1 LSSPAINSAPKD
13 SATVIL
19 VRRAHGK
26 TLEVFLARRHVRQS
40 FMAGAFVFPGG
51 KLEAADA
58 DFALTKLILAKE
70 DFHPHS
76 LLQDN
81 TLTKKTALS
90 FFICAIRE
98 TFEETGVLFARTKSG
113 HSIDFGNAIIKS
125 RFAAYRQSLNLGN
138 ITLTEIARQEELILM
153 PALLIPYSHWI
164 TPEIVPKRFSTR
176 FFLAEL
182 PVNQTATTDRDEL
195 TSSLWVTPHD
205 ALQMHIAGKI
215 TLMPPTLKTIEE
227 MAKFI
232 SVYTL
237 SLSKDNEAARRR
249 LRRRINNT
257 LRKPTTQACAG
268 QDLPTKLAKES
279 EGVLDKLFAAAR
291 NRSIYPIMPQP
302 MKNGLMLPHDPEYS
316 IERYKQPVRSG
327 EHSRFLITEGKW
339 QCAEFPDE

>member
-1 LSSPAINSAPKD
+1 LVNILSSPAINSTPKD

-19 VRRAHGK
+19 VRQAQGK
-26 TLEVFLARRHVRQS
+26 TMEVFLARRHVNQS

-51 KLEAADA
+51 RLEAADA
-58 DFALTKLILAKE
+58 DSALTEFISAKD

-81 TLTKKTALS
+81 ALTKKTALS
-90 FFICAIRE
+90 FFFCAIRE
-98 TFEETGVLFARTKSG
+98 TFEETGVLFARTKGG
-113 HSIDFGNAIIKS
+113 HSIDFGNAVIKS

-153 PALLIPYSHWI
+153 PKLLIPYSHWI

-182 PVNQTATTDRDEL
+182 PQGQSATTDKDEL

-205 ALQMHIAGKI
+205 ALQIYTAGKI

-232 SVYTL
+232 S
-237 SLSKDNEAARRR
+237 
-249 LRRRINNT
+249 
-257 LRKPTTQACAG
+257 
-268 QDLPTKLAKES
+268 
-279 EGVLDKLFAAAR
+279 LDELFAAAR
-291 NRSIYPIMPQP
+291 NRTIYPIMPQP
-302 MKNGLMLPHDPEYS
+302 MKNGLKLPHDPEYS
-316 IERYKQPVRSG
+316 IERYKQPVRLG
-327 EHSRFLITEGKW
+327 EHSRFLLVGGKW
-339 QCAEFPDE
+339 QCVEFTEK

>member
-1 LSSPAINSAPKD
+1 MSSPELNSTPKD

-19 VRRAHGK
+19 VRQAQGK
-26 TLEVFLARRHVRQS
+26 TMEVFLARRHVNQS

-51 KLEAADA
+51 RLEAADA
-58 DFALTKLILAKE
+58 DSALTEFISAKD

-81 TLTKKTALS
+81 ALTKKTALS
-90 FFICAIRE
+90 FFFCAIRE
-98 TFEETGVLFARTKSG
+98 TFEETGVLFARTKGG
-113 HSIDFGNAIIKS
+113 HSIDFGNAVIKS
-125 RFAAYRQSLNLGN
+125 RFAAYRQLLNLGN
-138 ITLTEIARQEELILM
+138 ITLPEIARQEELILM
-153 PALLIPYSHWI
+153 PKLLIPYSHWI

-182 PVNQTATTDRDEL
+182 PQGQSATTDKDEL

-205 ALQMHIAGKI
+205 ALQMYTAGKI

-232 SVYTL
+232 S
-237 SLSKDNEAARRR
+237 
-249 LRRRINNT
+249 
-257 LRKPTTQACAG
+257 
-268 QDLPTKLAKES
+268 
-279 EGVLDKLFAAAR
+279 LDELFAAAR
-291 NRSIYPIMPQP
+291 NRTIYPIMPQP

-316 IERYKQPVRSG
+316 IERYKQPERPG
-327 EHSRFLITEGKW
+327 EYSRFLLDGGIW

>member
-1 LSSPAINSAPKD
+1 LVNILSTPEISSVPKD

-19 VRRAHGK
+19 VRQAHRK
-26 TLEVFLARRHVRQS
+26 ALEVFLARRHVNQS

-51 KLEAADA
+51 RLEAADA
-58 DFALTKLILAKE
+58 DFALTKHISTKD
-70 DFHPHS
+70 DFHPQS

-81 TLTKKTALS
+81 SLIKKMALS

-113 HSIDFGNAIIKS
+113 YSIDFGNAIIKS

-153 PALLIPYSHWI
+153 PELLVPYSHWI
-164 TPEIVPKRFSTR
+164 TPEIAPKRFSTR

-182 PVNQTATTDRDEL
+182 PQGHSATTDRDEL

-205 ALQMHIAGKI
+205 ALQMHTAGKI

-227 MAKFI
+227 MANFI
-232 SVYTL
+232 SLDELFV
-237 SLSKDNEAARRR
+237 AARY
-249 LRRRINNT
+249 
-257 LRKPTTQACAG
+257 
-268 QDLPTKLAKES
+268 
-279 EGVLDKLFAAAR
+279 
-291 NRSIYPIMPQP
+291 RSIYPIMPQP
-302 MKNGLMLPHDPEYS
+302 MKDGLKLPHDPEYS
-316 IERYKQPVRSG
+316 IERYKQPVRPG
-327 EHSRFLITEGKW
+327 EHSRFLFVEGKW

>member
-1 LSSPAINSAPKD
+1 LVNILSSPAINSAPKD

-19 VRRAHGK
+19 VRQEHRK

-90 FFICAIRE
+90 FFVCAIRE

-138 ITLTEIARQEELILM
+138 ITLKEIARQEELILM

-182 PVNQTATTDRDEL
+182 PQGQSATTDSDEL

-205 ALQMHIAGKI
+205 ALQMHTAGKI

-237 SLSKDNEAARRR
+237 SISKDNEAARRR
-249 LRRRINNT
+249 LRRRITNT
-257 LRKPTTQACAG
+257 LRKPTT
-268 QDLPTKLAKES
+268 LPTKLAKES
-279 EGVLDKLFAAAR
+279 EGVLDELFAAAR
-291 NRSIYPIMPQP
+291 NRTIYPIMPQP

-316 IERYKQPVRSG
+316 IERYKQPERPG
-327 EHSRFLITEGKW
+327 EYSRFLLDGGIW

>member
-1 LSSPAINSAPKD
+1 MSSPELNSAPKD

-19 VRRAHGK
+19 VRQAQGK
-26 TLEVFLARRHVRQS
+26 TMEVFLARRHVNQS

-51 KLEAADA
+51 RLEAADA
-58 DFALTKLILAKE
+58 DSALTEFISAKD

-81 TLTKKTALS
+81 ALTKKTALS
-90 FFICAIRE
+90 FFFCAIRE
-98 TFEETGVLFARTKSG
+98 TFEETGVLFARTKGG
-113 HSIDFGNAIIKS
+113 HSIDFGNAVIKS

-153 PALLIPYSHWI
+153 PKLLIPYSHWI

-182 PVNQTATTDRDEL
+182 PQGQSATTDKDEL

-205 ALQMHIAGKI
+205 ALQMYTAGEI

-232 SVYTL
+232 S
-237 SLSKDNEAARRR
+237 
-249 LRRRINNT
+249 
-257 LRKPTTQACAG
+257 
-268 QDLPTKLAKES
+268 
-279 EGVLDKLFAAAR
+279 LDELFAAAR
-291 NRSIYPIMPQP
+291 NRTIYPIMPQP
-302 MKNGLMLPHDPEYS
+302 MKNGLKLPHDPEYS
-316 IERYKQPVRSG
+316 IERYKQPVRLG
-327 EHSRFLITEGKW
+327 EHSRFLLVGGKW
-339 QCAEFPDE
+339 QCVEFTEK

>member
-1 LSSPAINSAPKD
+1 LVNILSSPAINSAPKD

-19 VRRAHGK
+19 VRQAQGK
-26 TLEVFLARRHVRQS
+26 TMEVFLARRHVNQS

-51 KLEAADA
+51 RLEAADA
-58 DFALTKLILAKE
+58 DSALTEFISAKD

-81 TLTKKTALS
+81 ALTKKTALS
-90 FFICAIRE
+90 FFFCAIRE
-98 TFEETGVLFARTKSG
+98 TFEETGVLFARTKGG
-113 HSIDFGNAIIKS
+113 HSIDFGNAVIKS

-153 PALLIPYSHWI
+153 PKLLIPYSHWI

-182 PVNQTATTDRDEL
+182 PQGQSATTDKDEL

-205 ALQMHIAGKI
+205 ALQMYTAGEI

-232 SVYTL
+232 S
-237 SLSKDNEAARRR
+237 
-249 LRRRINNT
+249 
-257 LRKPTTQACAG
+257 
-268 QDLPTKLAKES
+268 
-279 EGVLDKLFAAAR
+279 LDELFAAAR
-291 NRSIYPIMPQP
+291 NRTIYPIMPQP
-302 MKNGLMLPHDPEYS
+302 MKNGLKLPHDPEYS
-316 IERYKQPVRSG
+316 IERYKQPVRLG
-327 EHSRFLITEGKW
+327 EHSRFLLVGGKW
-339 QCAEFPDE
+339 QCVEFTEK

>member
-1 LSSPAINSAPKD
+1 
-13 SATVIL
+13 VIL
-19 VRRAHGK
+19 VRQAQGK
-26 TLEVFLARRHVRQS
+26 TMEVFLARRHVNQS

-51 KLEAADA
+51 RLEAADA
-58 DFALTKLILAKE
+58 DSALTEFISAKD

-81 TLTKKTALS
+81 ALTKKTALS
-90 FFICAIRE
+90 FFFCAIRE
-98 TFEETGVLFARTKSG
+98 TFEETGVLFARTKGG
-113 HSIDFGNAIIKS
+113 HSIDFGNAVIKS

-153 PALLIPYSHWI
+153 PKLLIPYSHWI

-182 PVNQTATTDRDEL
+182 PQGQSATTDKDEL

-205 ALQMHIAGKI
+205 ALQMYTAGKI

-237 SLSKDNEAARRR
+237 SISKDNEAARRR
-249 LRRRINNT
+249 LRRRITNT
-257 LRKPTTQACAG
+257 LRKPTT
-268 QDLPTKLAKES
+268 LPTKLAKES
-279 EGVLDKLFAAAR
+279 EGVLDELFAAAR
-291 NRSIYPIMPQP
+291 NRTIYPIMPQP
-302 MKNGLMLPHDPEYS
+302 MKNGLKLPHDPEYS
-316 IERYKQPVRSG
+316 IERYKQPVRLG
-327 EHSRFLITEGKW
+327 EHSRFLLVGGKW
-339 QCAEFPDE
+339 QCVEFTEK

>member
-1 LSSPAINSAPKD
+1 MSSPAINSAPKD

-19 VRRAHGK
+19 VRQEHRK

-81 TLTKKTALS
+81 ALTKKMALS

-98 TFEETGVLFARTKSG
+98 TFEETGVLFALKSSG

-125 RFAAYRQSLNLGN
+125 RFAAYRQLLNLGN
-138 ITLTEIARQEELILM
+138 ITLPEIARQEELILM

-182 PVNQTATTDRDEL
+182 PQGQSATTDSDEL

-205 ALQMHIAGKI
+205 ALQMHTAGKI

-232 SVYTL
+232 
-237 SLSKDNEAARRR
+237 R
-249 LRRRINNT
+249 L
-257 LRKPTTQACAG
+257 
-268 QDLPTKLAKES
+268 DE
-279 EGVLDKLFAAAR
+279 LFTAAR

-302 MKNGLMLPHDPEYS
+302 MEGGLMLPHDPEYS
-316 IERYKQPVRSG
+316 IERYKQPERLG
-327 EHSRFLITEGKW
+327 EHSRFLLVGGKW
-339 QCAEFPDE
+339 QCVEFTEK